1 MQIIFLIAF
10 LYLFWELINRA
21 NANTYKLSE
30 FDKAPAIREL
40 ANDIIES
47 LAKKDSNPLLGL
59 DSTDIYKSE
68 ENKISESSSVNSLL
82 TEEKEKQ
89 VKDQDSN
96 TKETLISESFED
108 DSINLFSDES
118 ISKVVETSEIL
129 DSLPIDQELSSTSS
143 PVSRDDIQEWTKRN
157 QKK

>member
-21 NANTYKLSE
+21 NPNTYKLSE

-118 ISKVVETSEIL
+118 ISKVVKTNEIL